1 MSRCFLARLC
11 AAGLALWMLTGCG
24 LTAPRG
30 SDGFA
35 RLQSPGVF
43 DTDVTLRLS
52 IGPSLLRF
60 AASQVDDDPA
70 TRALLREL
78 EGVRVRL
85 YEIDGDAS
93 KVAQRLEAM
102 HAALRAEHWEP
113 VVAVREAN
121 ERTYMLVKTGE
132 RGVAGLMVLN
142 SDGEEVV
149 MVNVM
154 GDLRPELFTQTMA
167 ALELEVPVQLPPE
180 SS

>member
-1 MSRCFLARLC
+1 MSTRVIARLC
-11 AAGLALWMLTGCG
+11 AGGLALWMLTGCG
-24 LTAPRG
+24 ITAPRS

-35 RLQSPGVF
+35 RLESPGVF

-60 AASQVDDDPA
+60 AASQVEDDPA
-70 TRALLREL
+70 VRALLREL
-78 EGVRVRL
+78 DGVRVRL

-93 KVAQRLEAM
+93 KVAERLEAM
-102 HAALRAEHWEP
+102 HAALCEQHWEP

-121 ERTYMLVKTGE
+121 ERTYMLVKAGE
-132 RGVAGLMVLN
+132 KGVAGLMVLN

-154 GDLRPELFTQTMA
+154 GDLRPELFAQTMS
-167 ALELEVPVQLPPE
+167 ALAIELPVQGPPV